1 LLKSIR
7 KRLGDILI
15 EAGKINDQQ
24 LKQGLEL
31 QKEKGIP
38 LGKAIVQLGFITQ
51 QEIIVALGDQ
61 LGIPYVSLTSY
72 QIDTSTLALIQE
84 PYARENRLIPLFK
97 IANALTVAMV
107 DPLDV
112 FTIDDL
118 SNKTD
123 MEIETAICS
132 EEELNQVLDQY
143 YGSTSS
149 VDEVVQII
157 QDQDSVAME
166 DELDEISIK
175 DGVDEAPVI
184 KLVNLFFTQAI
195 KEKVSDIH
203 IEPEEDLLRIR
214 FRIDG
219 ILNEA
224 YVQPKNLQNAIISR
238 IKIMA
243 EMNIAE
249 RRIPQDGR
257 FQVKIEG
264 REVDVRVSTF
274 PTVNGENVVMR
285 ILDKTNVIVNLED
298 LGLIPRVLKEF
309 RKLLVMPYGILLVTG
324 PTGSGKTT
332 TLYSALHSIN
342 AVDRNIITVE
352 DPVEYRLK
360 MIRQS
365 QVNPKAGLTFA
376 AGLRAILRQD
386 PDIIMVG
393 EIRDSETA
401 NIAVQSAL
409 TGHLVL
415 STLHTNDAPGAIT
428 RLVDM
433 NVEPFLVSSSCA
445 GVIAQRLVRKICP
458 KCKESYKPSK
468 NVIKELN
475 ISSDGKD
482 YTFYKGAGC
491 RHCKGSGYKGRIG
504 IFELMMVD
512 EEIRDMIVGKA
523 TTAHVRR
530 AALKAGM
537 KSLRHDGIIKVLN
550 GITTIEEVIRV
561 TQID

>member
-523 TTAHVRR
+523 TTTQVRR

>member
-1 LLKSIR
+1 LLKSTR

-15 EAGKINDQQ
+15 EAEKITEEQ
-24 LKQGLEL
+24 LKEGLEL
-31 QKEKGIP
+31 QKQKGIP
-38 LGKAIVQLGFITQ
+38 LGKAFEQLGFITQ
-51 QEIIVALGDQ
+51 QEIIIALSDQ
-61 LGIPYVSLTSY
+61 LGIPYVPLTTY
-72 QIDTSTLALIQE
+72 QIDTSTLALIPE
-84 PYARENRLIPLFK
+84 NYAREHKLTPLFK
-97 IANALTVAMV
+97 IGNALNVAMV

-112 FTIDDL
+112 FTIDDI
-118 SNKTD
+118 SNKTK

-132 EEELNQVLDQY
+132 EDELNQVLDQY
-143 YGSTSS
+143 YGASSS

-157 QDQDSVAME
+157 QDQDSDMMD

-175 DGVDEAPVI
+175 EAVDEAPVI
-184 KLVNLFFTQAI
+184 KLVNLIFTQAV
-195 KEKVSDIH
+195 KDKVSDIH

-219 ILNEA
+219 VLNEA

-257 FQVKIEG
+257 FQMKIEG

-274 PTVNGENVVMR
+274 PTVNGENVVLR
-285 ILDKTNVIVNLED
+285 ILDKSNVIVRLED
-298 LGLIPRVLKEF
+298 LGFTPKVLTDFK
-309 RKLLVMPYGILLVTG
+309 KLLTISYGILLVTG

-342 AVDRNIITVE
+342 AVEKNIITVE

-365 QVNPKAGLTFA
+365 QINPKAGLTFA
-376 AGLRAILRQD
+376 TGLRAILRQD

-393 EIRDSETA
+393 EIRDAETA

-433 NVEPFLVSSSCA
+433 DVEPFLVSSSCA

-458 KCKESYKPSK
+458 KCKKPYKPSK
-468 NVIKELN
+468 NLIEELN
-475 ISSDGKD
+475 ISTNDKEF
-482 YTFYKGAGC
+482 TFYKGEGC
-491 RHCKGSGYKGRIG
+491 RNCKGTGYRGRIG
-504 IFELMMVD
+504 IFELMVIDD
-512 EEIRDMIVGKA
+512 EIKDMIVGKA
-523 TTAHVRR
+523 TTSQIRR
-530 AALKAGM
+530 SALKKGM
-537 KSLRHDGIIKVLN
+537 KSLRHDGIIKVIN

-561 TQID
+561 TQVY